1 MSKSAKR
8 QQELEAALTEAQAA
22 LTVAHDQLAARSV
35 SIGALTQETAELTS
49 RLNQANE
56 ELEQRPPL
64 LDLNV
69 AEGDDPIPVLEAE
82 LRSSMDR
89 EARLARRIAELEALR
104 VMANVDDDATLPL
117 ERARELDERIQSL
130 ELQLEAARSREDAL
144 AARTVHAN
152 AVLADVGQRLAELG
166 EQAER
171 VQGLDADL
179 SRVSSEA
186 EEAKAAEADAAARLG
201 ALESEH
207 LVTLERAEEMELR
220 ATEAER
226 RFAATEGE
234 LLSAQAV
241 LSNLEE
247 VYRAIR
253 DRVAD
258 DPAPSRVAVEPETD
272 ASPPVP
278 NGGTVPD
285 DTAPGPRYLTSVDL
299 VAAAAREA
307 GAPVAADL
315 AVLDEISALPAAT
328 SEDGPIYPGLH
339 VKAAVLLAELAQ
351 RRPFERSNER
361 IALAAAR
368 TFFEVNGYTVVG
380 GDEELEELGAL
391 VSSGQ
396 LPLLGIA
403 AALESATARTPSPGV
418 AASG

>member
-1 MSKSAKR
+1 MSKSTKR

-22 LTVAHDQLAARSV
+22 LTVARDQLAERSA
-35 SIGALTQETAELTS
+35 SIGDLTQKAAELTS
-49 RLNQANE
+49 RLNEATE
-56 ELEQRPPL
+56 ELERRPPL
-64 LDLNV
+64 LDLDV

-104 VMANVDDDATLPL
+104 VMANVDEDATLPL

-171 VQGLDADL
+171 VPGLDADL

-186 EEAKAAEADAAARLG
+186 AEAKSAAADAAARLET
-201 ALESEH
+201 LESER
-207 LVTLERAEEMELR
+207 LATLERAEEMELR
-220 ATEAER
+220 ASEAER
-226 RFAATEGE
+226 RFAASEGE

-241 LSNLEE
+241 LRNLEE

-258 DPAPSRVAVEPETD
+258 DPAAAGIALEPETD
-272 ASPPVP
+272 TPSAAP
-278 NGGTVPD
+278 NDGGTPAEI
-285 DTAPGPRYLTSVDL
+285 APGPRYLTSSDL

-315 AVLDEISALPAAT
+315 AVLDEIAALPSAT
-328 SEDGPIYPGLH
+328 SDDGPIYPGLH

-351 RRPFERSNER
+351 RRPFEQSNER

-403 AALESATARTPSPGV
+403 AALESATARTPPPGI